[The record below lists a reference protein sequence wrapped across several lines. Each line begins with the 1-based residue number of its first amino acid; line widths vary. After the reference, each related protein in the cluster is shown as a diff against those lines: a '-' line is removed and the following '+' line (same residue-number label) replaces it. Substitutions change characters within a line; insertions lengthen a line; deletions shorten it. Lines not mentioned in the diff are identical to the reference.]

1 MLTLISPAKIQNFK
15 PQDKITDY
23 TQPVFL
29 KDAKS
34 LAKQLR
40 SYSIS
45 ELSGLMKINSKLAEE
60 NAARYFQWR
69 TPFTPENSKQAIFVY
84 NGEVYRGLDASSL
97 TNDDLLYLQNNLRMM
112 TGLYGL
118 LRPLDLIQPY
128 RLEVKTKF
136 LTESGEDLYTFWKP
150 KVTKEIAKALKAS
163 DNPKVLLNLASNEY
177 TKMID
182 KSKLKARIIEFDFQ
196 QYYPDTDR
204 YKTITIY
211 LKKAR
216 GLMARYIAQ
225 NRISNPEDL
234 KAFSS
239 EGYWYSEQ
247 LSSEDKM
254 VFVR

>member
-1 MLTLISPAKIQNFK
+1 MLAIISPAKIQNFN
-15 PQDKITDY
+15 PQDNIKDF

-29 KDAKS
+29 EEATS
-34 LAKQLR
+34 LADQLR

-60 NAARYFQWR
+60 NAARYLQWQ

-84 NGEVYRGLDASSL
+84 NGEVYRGLDANSL
-97 TNDDLLYLQNNLRMM
+97 SNEDIYYLQNHLRMM
-112 TGLYGL
+112 TGLYGI

-150 KVTKEIAKALKAS
+150 RVTQEIAKALKAS
-163 DNPKVLLNLASNEY
+163 DNPDILLNLASKEY

-182 KSKLKARIIEFDFQ
+182 ETKLKVRIIEFDFL
-196 QYYPDTDR
+196 QYYADTDR
-204 YKTITIY
+204 YKPITIY

-216 GLMARYIAQ
+216 GLMVRYIAQ
-225 NRISNPEDL
+225 NRISNPEEL
-234 KAFSS
+234 KGFSS

-247 LSSEDKM
+247 LSSENKM